1 MELRHVGILVKDLSR
16 AVNLYRK
23 MGFILMGDVEALR
36 VQKMIDKDG
45 KIFELVQGNWNPHI
59 AVNWYRDEDGN
70 LIELVEDL

>member
-1 MELRHVGILVKDLSR
+1 
-16 AVNLYRK
+16 
-23 MGFILMGDVEALR
+23 LR